1 MAEKKYVSD
10 NAQLMAEWD
19 YKQNSSIGFFPE
31 ETPLS
36 SKQKVNWL
44 CEKGHKWSA
53 SIASRYYKSAGCPIC
68 ARATRAQSRRLS
80 NINKKGA
87 LLDLYP
93 EIAAEWH
100 PTKNGD
106 LTPDKFS
113 AKSNAKVW
121 WKCNQC
127 GKEWQTSIGNRANG
141 TGCPTC
147 AKHEGGKK
155 HTKFVIQS
163 KGSLNDKY
171 PFLAL
176 EWHIE
181 KNAPLLPQ
189 EVASGSA
196 KKVWWKCSKCGYE
209 WLMAINKRTSR
220 GSGCPNCRNEMFAK
234 KYRSGLVKKN
244 GSLIDNHPEIASE
257 WNYEKN
263 GNLLP
268 EEMTSTSGAQ
278 IWWKCSFG
286 HEWQSSIDSR
296 IRYKT
301 GCPFCSG
308 RLAITGENDLL
319 TTHPEIAAEW
329 HPTKNGDLKPSDF
342 KIGSDKIVW
351 WKCIRGHEWKTN
363 IYHRQETGCPECI
376 KEKFTSFPEQAIL
389 FYVGKSFP
397 NVKNRYML
405 DNSIEIDIYIPEFS
419 IAIEY
424 DGAIFHNTKAGLDR
438 DLRKYIYLRERGIC
452 LIRVRESIDRMFSEN
467 IADVYLGYDDNK
479 NNRNLEKILYD
490 LSAELTHRCKR
501 DISWDIDISRDR
513 RKIFKQYMDLEK
525 ANSIAVLYPH
535 TLDEWDYEKNAPV
548 TPYMVTKGSE
558 KPFWWKCSK
567 GHEIESR
574 VKDRVRHGC
583 PYCSNNKVL
592 TGFNDL
598 STTHPHLAREWI
610 VERNNMIKPT
620 EIIGGK
626 QIVWWRCSKGHE
638 WQASIDSRK
647 QGNGCPVCAGKQVL
661 AGYNDLATIN
671 PDLASEWNYEKNNG
685 LLPSDVVPGSNK
697 KAWWKCH
704 KHGHEWEA
712 VINSRVQGKGCPYC
726 ANQKVWTGF
735 NDLASKN
742 PMLADEWHPTKND
755 RLLPTDVT
763 ISSGKKVWWLC
774 RECAHEWEA
783 VIGSR
788 SKGAGCPECAKQ
800 KRKKKD
806 T

>member
-1 MAEKKYVSD
+1 
-10 NAQLMAEWD
+10 
-19 YKQNSSIGFFPE
+19 
-31 ETPLS
+31 
-36 SKQKVNWL
+36 
-44 CEKGHKWSA
+44 
-53 SIASRYYKSAGCPIC
+53 
-68 ARATRAQSRRLS
+68 
-80 NINKKGA
+80 
-87 LLDLYP
+87 
-93 EIAAEWH
+93 
-100 PTKNGD
+100 
-106 LTPDKFS
+106 
-113 AKSNAKVW
+113 
-121 WKCNQC
+121 
-127 GKEWQTSIGNRANG
+127 
-141 TGCPTC
+141 
-147 AKHEGGKK
+147 
-155 HTKFVIQS
+155 
-163 KGSLNDKY
+163 
-171 PFLAL
+171 
-176 EWHIE
+176 
-181 KNAPLLPQ
+181 
-189 EVASGSA
+189 
-196 KKVWWKCSKCGYE
+196 
-209 WLMAINKRTSR
+209 
-220 GSGCPNCRNEMFAK
+220 
-234 KYRSGLVKKN
+234 
-244 GSLIDNHPEIASE
+244 
-257 WNYEKN
+257 
-263 GNLLP
+263 
-268 EEMTSTSGAQ
+268 
-278 IWWKCSFG
+278 
-286 HEWQSSIDSR
+286 
-296 IRYKT
+296 
-301 GCPFCSG
+301 
-308 RLAITGENDLL
+308 
-319 TTHPEIAAEW
+319 
-329 HPTKNGDLKPSDF
+329 
-342 KIGSDKIVW
+342 
-351 WKCIRGHEWKTN
+351 
-363 IYHRQETGCPECI
+363 
-376 KEKFTSFPEQAIL
+376 
-389 FYVGKSFP
+389 
-397 NVKNRYML
+397 
-405 DNSIEIDIYIPEFS
+405 
-419 IAIEY
+419 
-424 DGAIFHNTKAGLDR
+424 
-438 DLRKYIYLRERGIC
+438 
-452 LIRVRESIDRMFSEN
+452 
-467 IADVYLGYDDNK
+467 
-479 NNRNLEKILYD
+479 
-490 LSAELTHRCKR
+490 
-501 DISWDIDISRDR
+501 
-513 RKIFKQYMDLEK
+513 MDLEK

-567 GHEIESR
+567 GHEIESK

-598 STTHPHLAREWI
+598 RTTHPHLAREWI

-783 VIGSR
+783 VISSR